1 MQSEGK
7 HVVEVRAINEEI
19 ALNMISTD
27 GIFYKG
33 KVPAKSNPPVIHGAD
48 NIKIGVGQVDTFDK
62 MKGVS
67 YSDDVDTTGLQINVT
82 GELGKPTPGTNKANG
97 VSVTDLEDGD
107 LIKSLQL
114 PTLDLSS
121 LTEGNYS
128 VKYEVTD
135 SDNNTII
142 VERKIIVLSNKVN
155 DETKPGETPDVPV
168 TPDTPE
174 EKPEETPDV
183 SETPESS
190 EENSEGNPEILET
203 SKDTNSNN
211 ETNKN
216 LGNLPSTG
224 NVLSNYI
231 VVLLGLLLISL
242 GLILTKIKV
251 KNSK

>member
-1 MQSEGK
+1 MPE
-7 HVVEVRAINEEI
+7 
-19 ALNMISTD
+19 
-27 GIFYKG
+27 
-33 KVPAKSNPPVIHGAD
+33 
-48 NIKIGVGQVDTFDK
+48 
-62 MKGVS
+62 
-67 YSDDVDTTGLQINVT
+67 
-82 GELGKPTPGTNKANG
+82 
-97 VSVTDLEDGD
+97 
-107 LIKSLQL
+107 
-114 PTLDLSS
+114 
-121 LTEGNYS
+121 
-128 VKYEVTD
+128 
-135 SDNNTII
+135 
-142 VERKIIVLSNKVN
+142 
-155 DETKPGETPDVPV
+155 

-174 EKPEETPDV
+174 EKPEETPHV
-183 SETPESS
+183 SEKPESS